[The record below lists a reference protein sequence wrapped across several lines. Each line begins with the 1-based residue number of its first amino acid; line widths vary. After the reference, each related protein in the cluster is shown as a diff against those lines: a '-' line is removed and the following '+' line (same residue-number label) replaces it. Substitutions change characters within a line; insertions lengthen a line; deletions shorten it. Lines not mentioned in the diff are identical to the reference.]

1 MSTFTLTF
9 STDNAAF
16 RQDDE
21 SLDLTAVAAM
31 LQQVA
36 DRVADRT
43 PPSQNAAITEVYV
56 RDLNGNRVGSFI
68 IEED

>member
-1 MSTFTLTF
+1 MSTFTVTF
-9 STDNAAF
+9 NTDNAAF

-21 SLDLTAVAAM
+21 SLDLLAVAAM
-31 LQQVA
+31 LQQIA

-43 PPSQNAAITEVYV
+43 PPSQTPAMTEVYV
-56 RDLNGNRVGSFI
+56 NDLNGNRVGSFI

>member
-9 STDNAAF
+9 TTDNAAF
-16 RQDDE
+16 RSDDE

-36 DRVADRT
+36 DRVATRT
-43 PPSQNAAITEVYV
+43 PPSQTPMMTEVYLN
-56 RDLNGNRVGSFI
+56 DLNGNRVGSFI